1 MDTINTET
9 VTHSG
14 RAHRDLDSLRRTVA
28 GRVYVPDDPEW
39 DRVRAPWARTVE
51 QTPLAVL
58 EVADAEDVRHAV
70 RWAVENGRQV
80 TAQPVGHGANDSLDQ
95 VLLLRTRALDSIA
108 IDLDAGTATV
118 GAGVKTGELLNALRE
133 TGHTFLAGSNPD
145 PTVVGMTITGGMS
158 WFGRAYG
165 LAANSVVSVELVD
178 ARGRLRRVNHGEDPE
193 LFWAVRGGGGDFGII
208 TSLELKLVAARDLY
222 GGRLFWPIEAMPQV
236 LRVYREVTRSAPDQL
251 SLWYYTYQFPP
262 LPDVPEPL
270 WGRGFAAVAVAYLG
284 SAAAAEELLQP
295 LRSVPGVVLDLL
307 GPTPMD
313 ELGSIAGEPTN
324 PMPSLEHSSFLDD
337 LDDEVIER
345 LTSVAGAGSGSPL
358 LSLQIR
364 HLGGA
369 FRSRHPDDGAAGHID
384 APYVLFALGI
394 PVGPG
399 RAEGP
404 RRSPRPSATSTM
416 PCRVTPTAEPCRTFS
431 ARVTTCAEPG
441 RRR

>member
-1 MDTINTET
+1 VDTINTET

-324 PMPSLEHSSFLDD
+324 PMPSL
-337 LDDEVIER
+337 
-345 LTSVAGAGSGSPL
+345 AGVS
-358 LSLQIR
+358 
-364 HLGGA
+364 
-369 FRSRHPDDGAAGHID
+369 
-384 APYVLFALGI
+384 
-394 PVGPG
+394 
-399 RAEGP
+399 
-404 RRSPRPSATSTM
+404 
-416 PCRVTPTAEPCRTFS
+416 
-431 ARVTTCAEPG
+431 
-441 RRR
+441 